1 MIKLRK
7 SAVAN
12 DTRLPDVSTLRRI
25 RQLADLSDAHLINLA
40 NQLQILSARDGQL
53 LIETGSTEKKALYI
67 LDGRVSLIARDG
79 KTRVASADPGREM
92 KPVAQLRPCIYDVK
106 ALGPVNYVKIDGQK
120 LADFTQLAG
129 VAADDISVHSL
140 FTDDA
145 DEDNSIVNHL
155 YRNLMDNSI
164 KLPSL
169 PSVAE
174 RMQQIYRGEST
185 DIDAMVRILIAYPD
199 ISRKIKNV
207 ARCPGDSDMN
217 TAEKIRYSVEQLGM
231 LAVYC
236 LVMTYAVGKLVRRL
250 PLKHMQRV
258 RSFWDHSLN
267 VAALGRIL
275 AKKHRSISSD
285 LAMLAGLVHGIGVL
299 AIDDRLLEHH
309 HLMLDHLE
317 VDHAIQVM
325 RPEISSL
332 LLRKW
337 NFLDELIRVSEECG
351 DWTRDIASP
360 PDLCDLVLVANYYS
374 MMQGDRNHTLPRVCA
389 VPAIEHLRITPEESI
404 NALKRAPDVVR
415 NIKKLFV

>member
-1 MIKLRK
+1 M
-7 SAVAN
+7 N

-25 RQLADLSDAHLINLA
+25 RPLADLSDGHLIALA
-40 NQLQILSARDGQL
+40 NQLRVLNARDGLL
-53 LIETGSTEKKALYI
+53 LIEAGSTEKNALYVI
-67 LDGRVSLIARDG
+67 AGRVSLTARDG
-79 KTRVASADPGREM
+79 RTRVLTTDANREM

-106 ALGPVNYVKIDGQK
+106 ALGPVSYMKIDGQE
-120 LADFTQLAG
+120 LGDFAQLAG
-129 VAADDISVHSL
+129 VAVDDISVHSL

-145 DEDNSIVNHL
+145 DEDDSIVNHL

-174 RMQQIYRGEST
+174 RIQQIYCGEST
-185 DIDAMVRILIAYPD
+185 DVDAMVHILIAYPD

-217 TAEKIRYSVEQLGM
+217 TAEKIRYSVEQLGL

-250 PLKHMQRV
+250 PLNHMQRV

-267 VAALGRIL
+267 VAALSRTL
-275 AKKHRSISSD
+275 AKKSRSISPD

-299 AIDDRLLEHH
+299 VIDDRLLEHH
-309 HLMLDHLE
+309 HLMLDHIE

-332 LLRKW
+332 LL
-337 NFLDELIRVSEECG
+337 
-351 DWTRDIASP
+351 
-360 PDLCDLVLVANYYS
+360 
-374 MMQGDRNHTLPRVCA
+374 
-389 VPAIEHLRITPEESI
+389 
-404 NALKRAPDVVR
+404 
-415 NIKKLFV
+415 

>member
-1 MIKLRK
+1 M
-7 SAVAN
+7 N

-25 RQLADLSDAHLINLA
+25 RPLADLSDGHLIALA
-40 NQLQILSARDGQL
+40 NQLRVLNARDGLL
-53 LIETGSTEKKALYI
+53 LIEAGSTEKNALYVI
-67 LDGRVSLIARDG
+67 AGRVSLTARDG
-79 KTRVASADPGREM
+79 RTRVLTTDANREM

-106 ALGPVNYVKIDGQK
+106 ALGPVSYMKIDGQE
-120 LADFTQLAG
+120 LGDFAQLAG
-129 VAADDISVHSL
+129 VAVDDISVHSL

-145 DEDNSIVNHL
+145 DEDDSIVNHL

-174 RMQQIYRGEST
+174 RMQQIYCGEST
-185 DIDAMVRILIAYPD
+185 DVDAMVHILIAYPD

-217 TAEKIRYSVEQLGM
+217 TAEKIRYSVEQLGL

-250 PLKHMQRV
+250 PLNHMQRV

-267 VAALGRIL
+267 VAALSRTL
-275 AKKHRSISSD
+275 AKKSRSISPD

-299 AIDDRLLEHH
+299 VIDDRLLEHH
-309 HLMLDHLE
+309 HLMLDHIE

-337 NFLDELIRVSEECG
+337 NFLDELIRVAEECG
-351 DWTRDIASP
+351 EWSRAVVGP
-360 PDLCDLVLVANYYS
+360 ADLCDLVLVANYYA
-374 MMQGDRNHTLPRVCA
+374 MMQGDRNHTLPMVGA
-389 VPAIEHLRITPEESI
+389 VPAIGKLGISPEESI

-415 NIKKLFV
+415 NIKKLFI